1 MYLKKCQIRNFRS
14 IKSLNISMENKIQTL
29 VGLNEAGKSNIL
41 RALSLLSSEVTSNID
56 DVRDISHEESPSSE
70 NFVRFIFGLE
80 EKDSN
85 EIYKLLLTHFRM
97 QNQQLPMFVDG
108 DIKYTLKQFLDQRK
122 NEALYTIELDDHSKS
137 FNHWA
142 LSESVKIEKHWKKIP
157 SGWPGLSLLA
167 NKSIRYISIKEFPK
181 YEFDTTLKEV
191 TAKEIN
197 ILMGEVIVQYMK
209 SIPLMPCI
217 VWKFSENNLLPQKI
231 NLDSFVQDTSISEPL
246 RNIFY
251 LAGYQNIEKA
261 ITDAKSKTNGLKN
274 LFKRVTENVTSHLNK
289 VWPEYK
295 NLSIQLSLNGD
306 YIEAGIQDDFNFYSF
321 ERRSDGFKRFITFL
335 LMISANVK
343 SDNLKNTLIIID
355 EPDIGLHPSG
365 IQYLREELKKISKNN
380 IVFISTHSIFM
391 VDRERID
398 THLIVKK
405 EKEETKVI
413 SNYSSDM
420 LDEEVIYGAMGYS
433 FYELLKKKNLVFE
446 GWSDKKT
453 FQLWVAS
460 THVTAKDKAK
470 WKNIGLIHA
479 FGVKDVQRVAT
490 HLENFDRE
498 FLILTDA
505 DKPSIEAKTKY
516 KGTSTWL
523 TYKDLGFT
531 DKETIEDF
539 LSEDFVNN
547 NIKSTLVKERLD
559 AGLTIPTKTTFN
571 KKLDYIKTEKALTRD
586 DFERV
591 KKLVKNSI
599 FETLRSDRIDLKTLF
614 NEINK
619 KL

>member
-14 IKSLNISMENKIQTL
+14 IRSLNLSMENKFQTL

-41 RALSLLSSEVTSNID
+41 RALSLLNSEVNSTID
-56 DVRDISHEESPSSE
+56 DVRDISHEENPSSE

-85 EIYKLLLTHFRM
+85 DIYKSLLNYFRM
-97 QNQQLPMFVDG
+97 QNQQLTMFVDG
-108 DIKYTLKQFLDQRK
+108 DTKYTLRQFLDQRK
-122 NEALYTIELDDHSKS
+122 NEALYINDLDDHVKNFS
-137 FNHWA
+137 HWA
-142 LSESVKIEKHWKKIP
+142 IPDSIKIEKHWKKIP
-157 SGWPGLSLLA
+157 NGWGGLSLLA
-167 NKSIRYISIKEFPK
+167 NKNIRYISIKEYPK
-181 YEFDTTLKEV
+181 HEFDETLKEV

-197 ILMGEVIVQYMK
+197 SLIGEVIVQYMK

-217 VWKFSENNLLPQKI
+217 VWKFSENNLLPPKI

-251 LAGYQNIEKA
+251 LAGYQNVEKA
-261 ITDAKSKTNGLKN
+261 ITDATNKTNGLKN
-274 LFKRVTENVTSHLNK
+274 LFKRVTENVTAHLNK

-343 SDNLKNTLIIID
+343 SENLKNTLIIFD

-365 IQYLREELKKISKNN
+365 IQYLREELRKISKNN
-380 IVFISTHSIFM
+380 IVFVSTHSIFM
-391 VDRERID
+391 IDRERID
-398 THLIVKK
+398 THIIVKK
-405 EKEETKVI
+405 EKEETKVV

-420 LDEEVIYGAMGYS
+420 LDEEVIYDAMGYS

-453 FQLWVAS
+453 FQLWIAS
-460 THVTAKDKAK
+460 TQVTAKDKAR

-490 HLENFDRE
+490 QLENFDRE

-505 DKPSIEAKTKY
+505 DKPAIEAKAKY
-516 KGTSTWL
+516 KGPGTWL
-523 TYKDLGFT
+523 TYKDLGFA
-531 DKETIEDF
+531 DKETVEDF

-547 NIKSTLVKERLD
+547 NIKSILVKERLD
-559 AGLTIPTKTTFN
+559 AGLTIPTVTTFN
-571 KKLDYIKTEKALTRD
+571 KKLDYVKTEKALSRD
-586 DFERV
+586 DFDRV
-591 KKLVKNSI
+591 KKLIKNSI
-599 FETLRSDRIDLKTLF
+599 FETLRSDRINLKALF
-614 NEINK
+614 NEIDK
-619 KL
+619 KI